1 MDLLTIGYNKT
12 IEKHCNEIN
21 TDGFE
26 LGRIISEQKER
37 YIVYTAHGECDAE
50 ITGNMRFSAKGRED
64 FPAVGDWVL
73 LSLYD
78 TNFAIIY
85 SIIPRYSI
93 IKRRSVGKKT
103 DIQIIATNIDYA
115 IIVQSADR
123 DFNLNRI
130 ERYLAICND
139 PNISPIIVITKIDL
153 FTKAEITDLVE
164 SIHSRIHTI
173 PVLLVSNTSGD
184 GLNELKSTI
193 LKGKT
198 YCFLGSSGVGKSS
211 LINNLSENQIMKTDE
226 ISIST
231 NKGRHVTTHRE
242 IIIIANGGIL
252 IDNPGMREV
261 GMVDT
266 NYAIEGSSDKIT
278 ELSELC
284 TFSDCTHTHEIGCAV
299 LKAIETGEI
308 ELEAYNNYRKLQ
320 KEIDH
325 FKQTKAEIRK
335 KDKDFGKM
343 LKNYKKNK

>member
-1 MDLLTIGYNKT
+1 M
-12 IEKHCNEIN
+12 
-21 TDGFE
+21 
-26 LGRIISEQKER
+26 
-37 YIVYTAHGECDAE
+37 
-50 ITGNMRFSAKGRED
+50 
-64 FPAVGDWVL
+64 
-73 LSLYD
+73 
-78 TNFAIIY
+78 
-85 SIIPRYSI
+85 
-93 IKRRSVGKKT
+93 
-103 DIQIIATNIDYA
+103 
-115 IIVQSADR
+115 
-123 DFNLNRI
+123 
-130 ERYLAICND
+130 
-139 PNISPIIVITKIDL
+139 
-153 FTKAEITDLVE
+153 
-164 SIHSRIHTI
+164 
-173 PVLLVSNTSGD
+173 SNTSGD
-184 GLNELKSTI
+184 GLNELKNTI

-242 IIIIANGGIL
+242 LIIIANGGIL

-261 GMVDT
+261 GVVDT

-284 TFSDCTHTHEIGCAV
+284 SFSDCTHTHETECAV

-308 ELEAYNNYRKLQ
+308 EIEAYNNYRKLQ

-343 LKNYKKNK
+343 LKNYKKNSK